1 MPQNFQKSILALID
15 EQIHN
20 WPLAR
25 SNYNGLKEVKTR
37 LLTRNNEDKIWVQF
51 NLARIRSS
59 AAKVDERS
67 ISERPCFLCQH
78 HLPEQQKGVVFNG
91 KYIVLVNPYPIF
103 RHHLTIPYISHIPQ
117 RIGEKLEDMLD
128 LAFELSDFVVFYN
141 GPRCGASAP
150 DHFHFQAI
158 GKGYLPIEEEVEGF
172 FQQSE
177 TADIELVH
185 EVESYRRRFLII
197 CADQK
202 EVLQAGFEKIYESLE
217 FLQPHEPEPMMNV
230 LCWRRNAGWVVVIFP
245 RQAHRPW
252 QYDADKSEQIV
263 LSPAS
268 VDLGG
273 VLITPRHEDFEKL
286 DMETAEDIFS
296 QVCLQKRTIV

>member
-1 MPQNFQKSILALID
+1 MLQDFQQKILTLID
-15 EQIHN
+15 EQIRD

-25 SNYNGLKEVKTR
+25 DNYSGLKKTETR
-37 LLTRNNEDKIWVQF
+37 LLTGSEGHKILVQF
-51 NLARIRSS
+51 NPARIRSS

-78 HLPEQQKGVVFNG
+78 HLPEQQKGVPFNG

-103 RHHLTIPYISHIPQ
+103 RQHLTIPYVSHIPQ
-117 RIGEKLEDMLD
+117 RIGEKMEDMLD

-141 GPRCGASAP
+141 GPHCGASAP

-158 GKGYLPIEEEVEGF
+158 GKENLPIEEEVEAF
-172 FQQSE
+172 IQKSE
-177 TADIELVH
+177 TSDKELVH
-185 EVESYRRRFLII
+185 AMESYGRRFLII
-197 CADQK
+197 KGDQK
-202 EVLQAGFEKIYESLE
+202 EAIQTGFEEVYESLNVI
-217 FLQPHEPEPMMNV
+217 QPEEPEPMMNV
-230 LCWRRNAGWVVVIFP
+230 ICWRRNAGWVVVIFP

-252 QYDADKSEQIV
+252 QYDADNNEKIV

-273 VLITPRHEDFEKL
+273 VLITPREEDFEKL
-286 DMETAEDIFS
+286 NMETAKDIFS
-296 QVCLQKRTIV
+296 QVCLQKGAIV